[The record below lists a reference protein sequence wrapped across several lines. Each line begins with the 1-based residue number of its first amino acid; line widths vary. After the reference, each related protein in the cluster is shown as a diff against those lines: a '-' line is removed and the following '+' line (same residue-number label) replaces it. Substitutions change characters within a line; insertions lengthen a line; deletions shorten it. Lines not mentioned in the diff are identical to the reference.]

1 MNLVIAVVRPEL
13 GETMQAALAGVRFCH
28 LTLSEVWSQ
37 GRERGQT
44 FIYRSTTFRERCV
57 RRLKI
62 EVAVDDS
69 EVDDVVEAIQGCTD
83 LRLDEASV
91 VSVVPVERFIH
102 IGTARARRRR

>member
-1 MNLVIAVVRPEL
+1 MNLVIAVVRPEM
-13 GETMQAALAGVRFCH
+13 GETVQEALAGVGFCH

-37 GRERGQT
+37 GRDQGQT

-62 EVAVDDS
+62 EVVVDECD
-69 EVDDVVEAIQGCTD
+69 VDAVVEAIEGCIDDGGST
-83 LRLDEASV
+83 

-102 IGTARARRRR
+102 VGTTRARRHWT